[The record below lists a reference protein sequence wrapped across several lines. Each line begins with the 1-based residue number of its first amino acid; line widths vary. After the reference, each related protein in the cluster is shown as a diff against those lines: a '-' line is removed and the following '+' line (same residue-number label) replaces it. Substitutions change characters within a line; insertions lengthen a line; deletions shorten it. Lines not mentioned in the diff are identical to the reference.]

1 MMALS
6 SRVAVSF
13 YRILILYQFHEKKIR
28 QKNSVKIT
36 TLNFTKNIGKFVKIT
51 PSISRKYVKKVRQN
65 YTFYF
70 TKKYRIHR
78 GKSPISAQKIKNFI
92 WKNSFWKIIFEIW
105 LNGTIC
111 HNEGNDHFKVG

>member
-1 MMALS
+1 MTLLI
-6 SRVAVSF
+6 SRKIV
-13 YRILILYQFHEKKIR
+13 KKIPS
-28 QKNSVKIT
+28 KLLPV
-36 TLNFTKNIGKFVKIT
+36 NFTKNIGKFVKIT
-51 PSISRKYVKKVRQN
+51 PSISRKNVKKVRQN